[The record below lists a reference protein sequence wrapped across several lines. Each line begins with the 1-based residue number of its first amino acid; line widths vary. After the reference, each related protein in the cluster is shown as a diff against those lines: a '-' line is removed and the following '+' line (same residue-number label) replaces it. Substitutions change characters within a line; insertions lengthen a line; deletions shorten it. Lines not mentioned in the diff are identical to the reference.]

1 MPRRDFVAVALITQ
15 PIEVLQLSKNLS
27 AIYAW
32 LLAILVSVSIAQ
44 VPSQQTPASPDRDRG
59 IELYQ
64 QGDANGAVEA
74 LRHAVQSNEKDGTVW
89 HYLGLAYLLKGSKDD
104 ARKSFAR
111 AVAIREAALQSALPI
126 STSDP
131 AEARS
136 RNANRFQAAA
146 ESLEKYLELSKNP
159 EPSLLDELDTL
170 RWYRDYYNGTRN
182 DEEIVASK
190 EATTRVRILEKPAPN
205 FSGTR
210 AAGTGVLR
218 AVLSA
223 DGIVKHI
230 LVVRKIDPDFDWACA
245 LAAKRIQFVPAT
257 KDGHTVSTIVQVEY
271 GRTIY

>member
-1 MPRRDFVAVALITQ
+1 MLH
-15 PIEVLQLSKNLS
+15 LSKNLS
-27 AIYAW
+27 AIC
-32 LLAILVSVSIAQ
+32 LLALLVSVSVAQ
-44 VPSQQTPASPDRDRG
+44 TPSQSASTSTDRDRG

-64 QGDANGAVEA
+64 QGDANGAIEA
-74 LRHAVQSNEKDGTVW
+74 LRHAVQSNEKDGAAW
-89 HYLGLAYLLKGSKDD
+89 HYLGLASLLKGSKDD
-104 ARKSFAR
+104 ARKAFAR
-111 AVAIREAALQSALPI
+111 AMAVREAALQSALPI
-126 STSDP
+126 SSSDQ
-131 AEARS
+131 AEARR
-136 RNANRFQAAA
+136 RNANRFEAAA

-190 EATTRVRILEKPAPN
+190 EATTRLRILEKPPPN

-223 DGIVKHI
+223 DGTVKHV
-230 LVVRKIDPDFDWACA
+230 LVVWKIDPDFDWACV

-257 KDGHTVSTIVQVEY
+257 KDGHNVSTIVQVEY